1 MLPFCSKDHV
11 KEPHTFVLFP
21 VYAICPVSINPFSHM
36 KILYEVYVYNLFL
49 FFFFSRTCLFYI
61 NKGCQNAPERKHTYT
76 RQKERYLIIIL
87 IVCVVCESEAC
98 HIIRY
103 SIILVITVRERR
115 NNTFYLLLLVSS
127 METYFYF

>member
-21 VYAICPVSINPFSHM
+21 VYAICPVYINPFSHM
-36 KILYEVYVYNLFL
+36 KILYEVYVYNLFPF
-49 FFFFSRTCLFYI
+49 FFFFSRTCGFCI
-61 NKGCQNAPERKHTYT
+61 KKGCQNAPERKHTYT

-87 IVCVVCESEAC
+87 IFCVVCESEAC

-103 SIILVITVRERR
+103 SIILVITVREPK
-115 NNTFYLLLLVSS
+115 NITF
-127 METYFYF
+127 TYYY